1 MNDKS
6 LLLYSVFPIVVSLN
20 KLFGLIIFP
29 ASLLIFLNL
38 ANVVILHFILRRVFV
53 TSWKFGT
60 YLHLCTL
67 LLLAAILTVQT
78 NGEDPLSLSKSFWC
92 EATIFSGAWLLL
104 FYSLFTESEIKT
116 VKSINLVHAQKHEN
130 GDNDE

>member
-6 LLLYSVFPIVVSLN
+6 LLLYSAFPVVVSLN
-20 KLFGLIIFP
+20 KSFGIIIFP
-29 ASLLIFLNL
+29 TSLLIFLNL
-38 ANVVILHFILRRVFV
+38 VNVVILHFILRRVFV

>member
-6 LLLYSVFPIVVSLN
+6 LLLYSAFPVVVSLN
-20 KLFGLIIFP
+20 KLFGIIIFP
-29 ASLLIFLNL
+29 TSLLIFLNL
-38 ANVVILHFILRRVFV
+38 VNVVILHFILRRVFV

-78 NGEDPLSLSKSFWC
+78 NGEDPFSLSKSFWC

>member
-6 LLLYSVFPIVVSLN
+6 LLLYSAFPVVVSLN
-20 KLFGLIIFP
+20 KLFGIVIFP
-29 ASLLIFLNL
+29 TSLLIFLNL
-38 ANVVILHFILRRVFV
+38 VNVVILHFILRRVFV

-67 LLLAAILTVQT
+67 LLLAAILTIQT
-78 NGEDPLSLSKSFWC
+78 NGGDPLLLSKSFWF

-104 FYSLFTESEIKT
+104 FYSLFTEPEIET
-116 VKSINLVHAQKHEN
+116 VKSFNLVHAQKNEN

>member
-6 LLLYSVFPIVVSLN
+6 LLLYSAFPVVVSLN
-20 KLFGLIIFP
+20 KLFGIIILP
-29 ASLLIFLNL
+29 TSLLIFLNL
-38 ANVVILHFILRRVFV
+38 VNVVILHFILRRVFV

-67 LLLAAILTVQT
+67 LLLAATLTIQT
-78 NGEDPLSLSKSFWC
+78 NGGDSLLLSKSFWF

-104 FYSLFTESEIKT
+104 FYSLFSEPEIQT
-116 VKSINLVHAQKHEN
+116 VKSFNLVHAQKHEN

>member
-1 MNDKS
+1 M
-6 LLLYSVFPIVVSLN
+6 
-20 KLFGLIIFP
+20 
-29 ASLLIFLNL
+29 
-38 ANVVILHFILRRVFV
+38 
-53 TSWKFGT
+53 
-60 YLHLCTL
+60 
-67 LLLAAILTVQT
+67 
-78 NGEDPLSLSKSFWC
+78 SLSKSFWC

>member
-1 MNDKS
+1 
-6 LLLYSVFPIVVSLN
+6 
-20 KLFGLIIFP
+20 
-29 ASLLIFLNL
+29 
-38 ANVVILHFILRRVFV
+38 RVFV

-78 NGEDPLSLSKSFWC
+78 NGEDPLSLSKSFWF

>member
-6 LLLYSVFPIVVSLN
+6 LLLYSLFPIIVSLN

-29 ASLLIFLNL
+29 TSLLIFLNL
-38 ANVVILHFILRRVFV
+38 ANAVILHFILRRVFI

-78 NGEDPLSLSKSFWC
+78 NGEDPLSLSKSFWF

>member
-6 LLLYSVFPIVVSLN
+6 LLLYSAFPIVVSLN

-38 ANVVILHFILRRVFV
+38 ANVVILHFILRRVLV

-60 YLHLCTL
+60 YLHLCVL

-78 NGEDPLSLSKSFWC
+78 NGEDPLSLSKSFWF